1 VKRLV
6 ALNLRAAGLTA
17 VLAFGV
23 ASSGWAQAPPP
34 LAGQRG
40 QSAAPAQTNAGA
52 AQAAAPANL
61 PTSPVVSP
69 LAAVSAE
76 VKGPGAM
83 FPALFSMPKGD
94 DFDHFGYEAH
104 EYFVTGTANG
114 QPYETRIVI
123 RKPKDDRRYSGL
135 ILAESMH
142 PSGNAWM
149 FHFTHRYTMDSGHIG
164 VEIVTSG
171 LPLFLDHN
179 EARYKR
185 MKVEPAQVNE
195 IIAQVGTLLKSKD
208 ASNPLRALPTR
219 KMVLG
224 GTSASAA
231 ALVRY
236 LPAHMVYRLADMKP
250 IYDGFLPTSTAA
262 EIQKVDVPMIEVPT
276 MTEVGS
282 GQLVV
287 RQDGDAPSDQFRV
300 YELAG
305 IAHLDT
311 RDVEPFRPNPC
322 ANPISLHPIGT
333 GFSLALSYL
342 LQWVDK
348 GQAPPHAARILVD
361 RDMTNDGSMMA
372 LDEHGNARGGVP
384 SVYVNVPV
392 AQYAVRNEAAKPYP
406 KNLHPWADR
415 GEAGVQAL
423 CRLTAYQRDFTRDQL
438 ATLYGTKAAYRAKVA
453 ESFDALSRAGW
464 VLPVYKDVVLAD
476 ADKVEF

>member
-1 VKRLV
+1 MKRVV
-6 ALNLRAAGLTA
+6 AMNLRAAGLTA
-17 VLAFGV
+17 ALAFGV
-23 ASSGWAQAPPP
+23 ASIGWAQAPPP

-40 QSAAPAQTNAGA
+40 QECGAGA
-52 AQAAAPANL
+52 DQRGRCAGRGVGEPAGD
-61 PTSPVVSP
+61 PVVSP
-69 LAAVSAE
+69 LAAISAE
-76 VKGPGAM
+76 VKSPGTM

-94 DFDHFGYEAH
+94 DFDRFGYEAH

-195 IIAQVGTLLKSKD
+195 IIAQVGALLKSKD

-287 RQDGDAPSDQFRV
+287 RQDGDAPEISFACTSSR
-300 YELAG
+300 ASPTS
-305 IAHLDT
+305 T
-311 RDVEPFRPNPC
+311 RATSSR
-322 ANPISLHPIGT
+322 SGRT
-333 GFSLALSYL
+333 R
-342 LQWVDK
+342 
-348 GQAPPHAARILVD
+348 ARIRSVCIRSA
-361 RDMTNDGSMMA
+361 RD
-372 LDEHGNARGGVP
+372 
-384 SVYVNVPV
+384 
-392 AQYAVRNEAAKPYP
+392 
-406 KNLHPWADR
+406 
-415 GEAGVQAL
+415 
-423 CRLTAYQRDFTRDQL
+423 
-438 ATLYGTKAAYRAKVA
+438 
-453 ESFDALSRAGW
+453 SRW
-464 VLPVYKDVVLAD
+464 R
-476 ADKVEF
+476 